1 MTGPRVCPAATRTSC
16 RATLTSVAASGIPVS
31 EIRYTTDGTTPTA
44 SSPLYTGDFFI
55 DHTTTVKFF
64 AKDIAGN
71 VEPVQTQT
79 VVIDIAPP
87 VTQIQCDGGPCAPS
101 YNHPVNATLSATDQG
116 GGILKEIRYTTDG
129 SAPTASSQLYTGG
142 IPISS
147 TTTVKFRAEDQ
158 AGNVETPKSQTIVID
173 TANPTSSIQCD
184 GAACSNG
191 FYNHAV
197 SATLSGNDTG
207 GSGLK
212 NIRYTTDGSAPT
224 ASSPVYSGPIN
235 VGSTTTIKWRAEDN
249 AGNVESPVNS
259 QTISIDLQN
268 PTSSIQCDG
277 GPCSAGGYNHPID
290 VTLSATDSGAA
301 GVKEIRYTT
310 DGSNPTASSSLYTG
324 PVTIN
329 TTTTI
334 KWRAEDNAGNVESTR
349 SQQVLIENTDARH
362 ADPVRRR
369 GLLEQ
374 LLQPLGQRHPV
385 GDRLRRLDRQ
395 GDPLHDGRLD
405 PRLLEHALQR
415 PDPGQLHDHDQV
427 PGGGQRGQ
435 HRDAEVA
442 DHLDRHG
449 QSVELDPVRWGG
461 LRELLLQPRGRGD
474 PGGHRQRRLRNQEHP
489 LHDRRLDAE
498 RLQPGLLGHDHGS
511 GDRHDQVA
519 G

>member
-1 MTGPRVCPAATRTSC
+1 M
-16 RATLTSVAASGIPVS
+16 
-31 EIRYTTDGTTPTA
+31 
-44 SSPLYTGDFFI
+44 
-55 DHTTTVKFF
+55 
-64 AKDIAGN
+64 
-71 VEPVQTQT
+71 QTQT
-79 VVIDIAPP
+79 VVIDVTPP
-87 VTQIQCDGGPCAPS
+87 VTQIQCDGGACAPS
-101 YNHPVNATLSATDQG
+101 YNHPVTATLSATEQG

-129 SAPTASSQLYTGG
+129 STPTGSSQLYTGG

-158 AGNVETPKSQTIVID
+158 AGNIETPKSQTIVID

-197 SATLSGNDTG
+197 SATLSGNDAG

-235 VGSTTTIKWRAEDN
+235 VGSTSTIKWRAEDN

-329 TTTTI
+329 ATTTI

-349 SQQVLIENTDARH
+349 SQQVLIENTDPVTQIQCDGAACSNNFYNHSVNATLSATDSGGSTVKEIRYTTDGSTPDSSSTLYTGAIPVSSTTMIKFRAEDNAGNIETPKSQTISIDTANPSSSIQCDGAACASSYYNH
-362 ADPVRRR
+362 A
-369 GLLEQ
+369 
-374 LLQPLGQRHPV
+374 
-385 GDRLRRLDRQ
+385 
-395 GDPLHDGRLD
+395 
-405 PRLLEHALQR
+405 
-415 PDPGQLHDHDQV
+415 
-427 PGGGQRGQ
+427 
-435 HRDAEVA
+435 VA
-442 DHLDRHG
+442 VTLAGTD
-449 QSVELDPVRWGG
+449 
-461 LRELLLQPRGRGD
+461 
-474 PGGHRQRRLRNQEHP
+474 
-489 LHDRRLDAE
+489 
-498 RLQPGLLGHDHGS
+498 S
-511 GDRHDQVA
+511 GDSGIKNIRYTTDGSTPNGSSPVYSGTITVPATATIKWRAEDNA
-519 G
+519 GNIETPVNSQTVLIDTAKPTSSILCNGAACSASHYGAAVSAALSATTPAAPA